1 MEHRLIF
8 ERLPQNRFFF
18 CYAAREPTHRD
29 QSVLSVRRMDQ
40 NISSATLTTFPT
52 YHYLDAEM
60 VGLTS

>member
-8 ERLPQNRFFF
+8 ENSLKNGFF

-40 NISSATLTTFPT
+40 NISSTTLTTFST